1 MIYRNWFSVFLIKKS
16 VFLIKNW
23 SKKRGIRSCLSKIDL
38 QKSIFFTK
46 NRSFLSKI
54 GLQKSVF
61 FIKNQSFGGV
71 ETRWL
76 GWQFLDGL

>member
-1 MIYRNWFSVFLIKKS
+1 MVFGLPYQKIGLPYQKL
-16 VFLIKNW
+16 V
-23 SKKRGIRSCLSKIDL
+23 SKMSIRSCLSKIDL
-38 QKSIFFTK
+38 QKSVFFTK

-54 GLQKSVF
+54 GLQKSVL
-61 FIKNQSFGGV
+61 FIKNQSFGDV